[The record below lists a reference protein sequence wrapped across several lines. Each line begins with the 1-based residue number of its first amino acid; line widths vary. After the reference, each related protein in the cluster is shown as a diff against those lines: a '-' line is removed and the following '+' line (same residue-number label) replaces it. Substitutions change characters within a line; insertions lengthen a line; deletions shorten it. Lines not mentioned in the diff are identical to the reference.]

1 MNRNETVAPLIVIE
15 GPEKSGKTTL
25 ARAIGVAGAPA
36 VLLRCDRHGDDPV
49 HRPFNERL
57 MMEYYGQ
64 ILAAAMKARET
75 GKAAILDGHWLR
87 HVAEGAAG
95 ETLRAGALFNF
106 RGQFEPYLNALGVFY
121 VFAIDPRSIEIAL
134 ANPDP
139 ENPRDRMHLEKVLSA
154 YTFEQQL
161 LWTRPDPRC
170 IAYHWSVHG
179 ATAKNLDDFA
189 RLVLSLAAA
198 PAPKPVRN
206 GSDHSTSSPF

>member
-25 ARAIGVAGAPA
+25 ARAIASAAAPSMVHHA
-36 VLLRCDRHGDDPV
+36 DRHDDDPV

-57 MMEYYGQ
+57 MMEYYAR
-64 ILAAAMKARET
+64 ILATAISARES

-95 ETLRAGALFNF
+95 DTLRAGALFAF
-106 RGQFEPYLNALGVFY
+106 RGQFEPYLNALGAFY
-121 VFAIDPRSIEIAL
+121 VFAIDPRSIEIVL

-139 ENPRDRMHLEKVLSA
+139 ENPRDRMYLEKVLSA

-179 ATAKNLDDFA
+179 TTEQKLDDFA

-198 PAPKPVRN
+198 PAPKTIRH
-206 GSDHSTSSPF
+206 GSNQSISSPN